1 MNATV
6 SIVKPFLGADPSAV
20 PQAWSNE
27 PVVQRLG
34 RVKDSSSPVALGFVY
49 GASSNSADVLGV
61 FSCTDTG
68 EASGISCASSLM
80 GGVLLDALWQ
90 GINDV
95 VCQIRCD
102 YR

>member
-49 GASSNSADVLGV
+49 GAV

-68 EASGISCASSLM
+68 EVSGISCASSLM